1 MTPPT
6 PNTTPNP
13 MNKQK
18 PGMTSSTLLA
28 SGKSSRLLEMRN
40 KSLNPEPCK
49 AVREVVTPDSN
60 TQDSALFI
68 ARQIID
74 RQLNAILSALPAGK
88 QRSLFKIR
96 YGIELEQLKQQPI
109 KQIIRL
115 LKIDHPQFAQPRGE
129 MKRILD
135 LTYNGQPFQ

>member
-1 MTPPT
+1 
-6 PNTTPNP
+6 

-18 PGMTSSTLLA
+18 PSTTSSTLLA

-40 KSLNPEPCK
+40 KSLNSDQ
-49 AVREVVTPDSN
+49 VTAAKESISPQ
-60 TQDSALFI
+60 TKPQDAELLL
-68 ARQIID
+68 AQQIID
-74 RQLNAILSALPAGK
+74 QCLATILADLPVGK

-109 KQIIRL
+109 KQIISV
-115 LKIDHPQFAQPRGE
+115 LKISHPQLIQPRGD

-135 LTYNGQPFQ
+135 LTYNGQ